1 MKITIIVPIYNES
14 KTIEQIVF
22 KINQQKKINKQI
34 ILIDDCS
41 TDGTSKIIKEKLL
54 KKVDLVKYK
63 KKNAG
68 KSAAIKSAVPKIKGD
83 VVIIQDADLEYDPK
97 DYAKLLRPIKLGLAK
112 VVYGSRVLN
121 KNRYKEPNFTSNF
134 RVFANHFLTVFSNIL
149 YSQNLTDA
157 HTCYKVI
164 ATNIFKKLN
173 IREKRFGFCPEVTAQ
188 LSKKN
193 INIVEVP
200 ISYRGRTFDDGKKIS
215 LKDAIRAIYVLIK
228 YKFI

>member
-1 MKITIIVPIYNES
+1 MKITIIVPIYNER
-14 KTIEQIVF
+14 KTIEKIVF
-22 KINQQKKINKQI
+22 KINQQKKISKQI

-41 TDGTSKIIKEKLL
+41 TDGTTEIIKEKLL
-54 KKVDLVKYK
+54 KKVDLVIFK
-63 KKNAG
+63 KKNSG
-68 KSAAIKSAVPKIKGD
+68 KSAAIKSAVPKIKGEI
-83 VVIIQDADLEYDPK
+83 VIIQDADLEYDPK
-97 DYAKLLRPIKLGLAK
+97 DYAKLIKPIQLRLTNA
-112 VVYGSRVLN
+112 VYGSRVLN

-134 RVFANHFLTVFSNIL
+134 RVFANHLLTVLSNIL
-149 YSQNLTDA
+149 YSQKLTDA

-164 ATNIFKKLN
+164 ETKVFKRLDIK
-173 IREKRFGFCPEVTAQ
+173 EKRFGFCPEVTAQ

-193 INIVEVP
+193 INILEVP